1 MASNIF
7 SSLSDPLRQEVSNLG
22 WKKATEIQVLA
33 LQEILNGENALL
45 IAPTGTGKTEA
56 AILPIFELFLQRR
69 KKHPIRGIS
78 ILYITPLR
86 ALNRDILRRVI
97 ELGKNLDI
105 NVQVR
110 HGDTTQYQRRKQV
123 LSPPDMLIT
132 TPETFQAILPGKR
145 LRQHLQHVRWV
156 VIDEVHELAT
166 DKRGTQLTVGLE
178 RLTELTGREVHRIGL
193 SATVGSPELIAAFL
207 TGNKSCK
214 ILKSIKSKNLD
225 IWVESPTPQKG
236 DNKLAQTIMLS
247 PGSVRRIHRLFELIK
262 DYKTTLIFT
271 NTRENAEALSS
282 RMMALAPEVN
292 VGVHH
297 GSLSK
302 SIRVETENNLKAGQ
316 LNAVVCTSSLELG
329 IDVGDIEFVIQY
341 LSPKQVTRLVQRVG
355 RSGHVVEGKSKGCII
370 AAWPDDILESAVIV
384 SLALDGIL
392 ELPTLHQN
400 PLDVLAHQI
409 AGLALDWGEISLDD
423 AYTLIKK
430 AWPYHKLPYGDF
442 TAVLDQLIT
451 TKVVWYN
458 KHTKS
463 IRRRYPHIFKYY
475 YQHLSTIPDVKR
487 YSVLDFLR
495 HSRIGTLDQEFLARN
510 GEIGQE
516 FIMRGQTWRL
526 ISVNDEEN
534 LVQVE
539 PVSQSFGAIPS
550 WEGEMIPVP
559 FMVAQRV
566 GNIRDDIATDRHK
579 LGTTDSPIHS
589 FLNKEAF
596 AKVKDLL
603 TRHQH
608 HGYSIPTDQKI
619 LIECYENYAII
630 HSCFGNLV
638 NETLAKVL
646 ASLLSARLGINIGTQ
661 IDAYRIALIAPTSF
675 DSQLIQKELLGIK
688 PSDIELVLSET
699 LRYTSLLAW
708 RLWNVAKRFGI
719 VSRDA
724 EYQSRRARMLV
735 SVLHHTPVFDE
746 ALREIFVEKMDIPN
760 TQHVL
765 RRIRRG
771 EITIETAPTNLEYSP
786 LALPILDRIAPQ
798 DILRPLV
805 PTSSLIDVIKERI
818 ELGRVRLTC
827 IFSGDYNAVRNLRTL
842 EETIRCP
849 KCGSTLVAALH
860 PNNIQVAAIVKKK
873 LTKRDLSPDEE
884 REWQR
889 AWLNAGLVQT
899 YGKRALRTLVARG
912 VGPATAVR
920 ILRRYHRT
928 ENDFY
933 MDLIRAERD
942 YARTRMFWD
951 R

>member
-1 MASNIF
+1 MTLPIF
-7 SSLSDPLRQEVSNLG
+7 SLLSESLKQEVANLG
-22 WKKATEIQVLA
+22 WEKATAIQEMA
-33 LQEILNGENALL
+33 LQEILQGENALL

-56 AILPIFELFLQRR
+56 AILPVFDLFLQQRQ
-69 KKHPIRGIS
+69 KHLIHGIS

-86 ALNRDILRRVI
+86 ALNRDIFRRVI
-97 ELGKNLDI
+97 ELGKNLNI
-105 NVQVR
+105 TVQVR
-110 HGDTTQYQRRKQV
+110 HGDTSQYQRRKQV
-123 LSPPDMLIT
+123 LSPPNMLIT

-156 VIDEVHELAT
+156 IIDEVHELAT

-178 RLTELTGREVHRIGL
+178 RLTQLTGCEVHRIGL
-193 SATVGSPELIAAFL
+193 SATVGSPEIIADFL
-207 TGNKSCK
+207 TGNRPCK
-214 ILKSIKSKNLD
+214 ILKTIESKNLD

-236 DNKLAQTIMLS
+236 DHELAQKVMLS

-282 RMMALAPEVN
+282 RMMALAPDVK

-302 SIRVETENNLKAGQ
+302 LIRVETEKNLKIGQ
-316 LNAVVCTSSLELG
+316 LKAVVCTSSLELG

-355 RSGHVVEGKSKGCII
+355 RSGHIVEGKSTGCII
-370 AAWPDDILESAVIV
+370 AAWPDDILESAVIT
-384 SLALDGIL
+384 SLALDGLL
-392 ELPTLHQN
+392 ELPTLHRN

-409 AGLALDWGEISLDD
+409 AGLALDWGKISLDD
-423 AYTLIKK
+423 AYNLLKK
-430 AWPYHKLPYGDF
+430 AWPFHELRFGDY
-442 TAVLDQLIT
+442 TAVVEQLIA
-451 TKVVWYN
+451 TKIIWYN

-463 IRRRYPHIFKYY
+463 IRKRYPHIFKYY
-475 YQHLSTIPDVKR
+475 YQHLSTIPDVKH
-487 YSVLDFLR
+487 YNVLDFLR
-495 HSRIGTLDQEFLARN
+495 RSRIGTLDQEFLARN

-516 FIMRGQTWRL
+516 FIMHGQTWRL
-526 ISVNDEEN
+526 ISIDDEEN

-539 PVSQSFGAIPS
+539 PVPQSFGAIPS
-550 WEGEMIPVP
+550 WEGEVIPVP
-559 FMVAQRV
+559 FMVAQYV
-566 GNIRDDIATDRHK
+566 GKIRGDIAT
-579 LGTTDSPIHS
+579 GQYITQSTTSPIHLL
-589 FLNKEAF
+589 LNDEAF

-603 TRHQH
+603 SRHH
-608 HGYSIPTDQKI
+608 SKGYAIPTDQNI

-638 NETLAKVL
+638 NETLAKL
-646 ASLLSARLGINIGTQ
+646 IASLLSSRLGINIGTQ
-661 IDAYRIALIAPTSF
+661 IDAYRIAFIAPTS
-675 DSQLIQKELLGIK
+675 LNATMIKKELLGIS
-688 PSDIELVLSET
+688 PNDIRVVLSET
-699 LRYTSLLAW
+699 LRFTSLFAW

-724 EYQSRRARMLV
+724 EYQSRRARMLT
-735 SVLHHTPVFDE
+735 SVLQHTPISDE
-746 ALREIFVEKMDIPN
+746 ALREIFVEKMDIP
-760 TQHVL
+760 TAQQVL
-765 RRIRRG
+765 QQIHQG
-771 EITIETAPTNLEYSP
+771 EITIDIAPTNHEYSP

-805 PTSSLIDVIKERI
+805 PTSSLIEVIKERL

-842 EETIRCP
+842 TETIRCP

-860 PNNIQVAAIVKKK
+860 PHDVRVAAIVKKK
-873 LTKRDLSPDEE
+873 LNKQELSSDEA
-884 REWQR
+884 REWER

-899 YGKRALRTLVARG
+899 YGKRALRALVARG
-912 VGPATAVR
+912 IGPITAVR

-928 ENDFY
+928 EDDFY
-933 MDLIRAERD
+933 MDIIRAERD

>member
-1 MASNIF
+1 M
-7 SSLSDPLRQEVSNLG
+7 LSEPLKHEVANLG
-22 WKKATEIQVLA
+22 WEKATDIQVLA
-33 LQEILNGENALL
+33 LWEILRGENALL

-56 AILPIFELFLQRR
+56 AILPVFDLFLKRR
-69 KKHPIRGIS
+69 EQHLIHGIS

-86 ALNRDILRRVI
+86 ALNRDIFRRII
-97 ELGKNLDI
+97 ELGENLSI
-105 NVQVR
+105 NIQVR
-110 HGDTTQYQRRKQV
+110 HGDTSQYQRRKQA
-123 LSPPDMLIT
+123 LNPPDMLIT

-145 LRQHLQHVRWV
+145 LRQHLQHVRWII
-156 VIDEVHELAT
+156 IDEVHELAT

-178 RLTELTGREVHRIGL
+178 RLTKLANRDLQRIGL
-193 SATVGSPELIAAFL
+193 SATVGSPELIADFL
-207 TGNKSCK
+207 TGNKTCK
-214 ILKSIKSKNLD
+214 ILKTIESKDLD
-225 IWVESPTPQKG
+225 IWVESPTPQKD
-236 DNKLAQTIMLS
+236 DNKLAQSVMLS

-282 RMMALAPEVN
+282 RMMALAPEVK

-316 LNAVVCTSSLELG
+316 LKAVVCTSSLELG

-355 RSGHVVEGKSKGCII
+355 RSGHVVEGKSTGCII
-370 AAWPDDILESAVIV
+370 AAWPDDILESAVIT

-392 ELPTLHQN
+392 EIPTLHRN

-409 AGLALDWGEISLDD
+409 AGLTLDWGEISLDE
-423 AYTLIKK
+423 AYSLLKK
-430 AWPYHKLPYGDF
+430 AWPYHELRFGDY
-442 TAVLDQLIT
+442 TAVLEQLIA

-495 HSRIGTLDQEFLARN
+495 RSRIGTLDQEFLARN

-526 ISVNDEEN
+526 LSIDDEES

-539 PVSQSFGAIPS
+539 PVQQSFGAIPS
-550 WEGEMIPVP
+550 WEGEVIPVP
-559 FMVAQRV
+559 FMVAQQV
-566 GNIRDDIATDRHK
+566 GKIRSDIANDR
-579 LGTTDSPIHS
+579 GNSRSTGSPVHLLLS
-589 FLNKEAF
+589 DEAL

-603 TRHQH
+603 SRHQRE
-608 HGYSIPTDQKI
+608 GYVIPTDQEI

-630 HSCFGNLV
+630 HCCFGNRV

-646 ASLLSARLGINIGTQ
+646 ASLLSSRLGINIGTQ
-661 IDAYRIALIAPTSF
+661 IDAYRIAFISPTSL
-675 DSQLIQKELLGIK
+675 DPILIQKELLGIK
-688 PSDIELVLSET
+688 PSDIRLVLSET
-699 LRYTSLLAW
+699 LRFTSLFAW

-724 EYQSRRARMLV
+724 EYQSRRARMLA
-735 SVLHHTPVFDE
+735 SVLQHTPVSDE
-746 ALREIFVEKMDIPN
+746 ALREIFVEKMDIIN
-760 TQHVL
+760 TEQVL
-765 RRIRRG
+765 DRIHQG
-771 EITIETAPTNLEYSP
+771 EITIDVAPVNQEYSP

-805 PTSSLIDVIKERI
+805 PTSSLIEVIKERL

-827 IFSGDYNAVRNLRTL
+827 IFTGDYNAVRGLRTL
-842 EETIRCP
+842 AEKICCP

-860 PNNIQVAAIVKKK
+860 PNDTRVAGIVKKK
-873 LTKRDLSPDEE
+873 LNKRELTSDEE
-884 REWQR
+884 REWHR

-899 YGKRALRTLVARG
+899 YGKRALRALVARG
-912 VGPATAVR
+912 VGPTTAVR

-928 ENDFY
+928 EEDFY
-933 MDLIRAERD
+933 MDIIRAERD

>member
-1 MASNIF
+1 MSSNIF
-7 SSLSDPLRQEVSNLG
+7 SSLSEPLRKEVMNLG
-22 WKKATEIQVLA
+22 WEKATDIQVMA
-33 LQEILNGENALL
+33 LQEILRGENALL

-56 AILPIFELFLQRR
+56 AILPVFDLFLRRR
-69 KKHPIRGIS
+69 KQHPIRGIS

-86 ALNRDILRRVI
+86 ALNRDIFRRVI

-110 HGDTTQYQRRKQV
+110 HGDTSQYQRRKQV
-123 LSPPDMLIT
+123 LSPPDMLII

-156 VIDEVHELAT
+156 IIDEVHELAT

-178 RLTELTGREVHRIGL
+178 RLTKLTGREVHRIGL
-193 SATVGSPELIAAFL
+193 SATVGSPKLIAAFL

-214 ILKSIKSKNLD
+214 ILKSGESKNLD
-225 IWVESPTPQKG
+225 VWVESPTPQKG
-236 DNKLAQTIMLS
+236 DNKLAQTVMLS
-247 PGSVRRIHRLFELIK
+247 PGSVRRIHRLIELIA

-282 RMMALAPEVN
+282 RMMALVPEIN

-302 SIRVETENNLKAGQ
+302 SIRVETEKNLKAGQ
-316 LNAVVCTSSLELG
+316 LKAVVCTSSLELG

-341 LSPKQVTRLVQRVG
+341 LSPKQVTRLVQRIG
-355 RSGHVVEGKSKGCII
+355 RSGHAIEGKSNGCII

-392 ELPTLHQN
+392 ELPTLHRN

-409 AGLALDWGEISLDD
+409 AGLVLDWGELTLDEV
-423 AYTLIKK
+423 YNLLKK
-430 AWPYHKLPYGDF
+430 AWPYHDLRFGDF
-442 TAVLDQLIT
+442 TAVLEQLIT
-451 TKVVWYN
+451 IKVVWYN

-475 YQHLSTIPDVKR
+475 YQHLSTIPDVKH

-495 HSRIGTLDQEFLARN
+495 RSRIGTLDQEFLARN

-526 ISVNDEEN
+526 ISVDDEES

-559 FMVAQRV
+559 FLVAQRV
-566 GNIRDDIATDRHK
+566 GKIRGHIATDQYN
-579 LGTTDSPIHS
+579 LEASDSQIHHL
-589 FLNKEAF
+589 LNDEAF

-603 TRHQH
+603 TRHQRT
-608 HGYSIPTDQKI
+608 GYTIPTDEKI

-630 HSCFGNLV
+630 HGCFGNLV

-646 ASLLSARLGINIGTQ
+646 ASLLSSRLGINIGTQ
-661 IDAYRIALIAPTSF
+661 VDAYRIAFIAPVSLN
-675 DSQLIQKELLGIK
+675 SELIKKELLGIM
-688 PSDIELVLSET
+688 PRDIELVLSET
-699 LRYTSLLAW
+699 LRYTSLFAW
-708 RLWNVAKRFGI
+708 RLWTVAKRFGI
-719 VSRDA
+719 VSQDT
-724 EYQSRRARMLV
+724 EYQSRRARMLA
-735 SVLHHTPVFDE
+735 SVLYPTPVFDE

-760 TQHVL
+760 TQQVL
-765 RRIRRG
+765 HRIRRG
-771 EITIETAPTNLEYSP
+771 EITINIAPINLEYSP
-786 LALPILDRIAPQ
+786 LALPILDRIAPH

-805 PTSSLIDVIKERI
+805 PTSSLIDVIRERL

-827 IFSGDYNAVRNLRTL
+827 IFTGDYNAVRSLRTL
-842 EETIRCP
+842 TEKICCP
-849 KCGSTLVAALH
+849 KCGSTLIAALH
-860 PNNIQVAAIVKKK
+860 PNDVQVAAIVKKK
-873 LTKRDLSPDEE
+873 VNKRELFPDEE

-899 YGKRALRTLVARG
+899 YGKRALRALVARG
-912 VGPATAVR
+912 VGPTTAAR

-928 ENDFY
+928 EEDFY

>member
-7 SSLSDPLRQEVSNLG
+7 SSLSKPVRQEVTNLG
-22 WKKATEIQVLA
+22 WEKATTIQVIA
-33 LQEILNGENALL
+33 LKEILSGVNALL

-56 AILPIFELFLQRR
+56 AILPVFDLFLQHRN
-69 KKHPIRGIS
+69 KHLIHGIS

-86 ALNRDILRRVI
+86 ALNRDIFRRVI
-97 ELGKNLDI
+97 ELGKNLNI
-105 NVQVR
+105 SVQVR
-110 HGDTTQYQRRKQV
+110 HGDTSQYQRRKQA
-123 LSPPDMLIT
+123 LSPPNMLIT

-156 VIDEVHELAT
+156 IIDEVHELAT

-178 RLTELTGREVHRIGL
+178 RLNKLTGREVQRIGL
-193 SATVGSPELIAAFL
+193 SATVGSPELIADFL
-207 TGNKSCK
+207 TGKKPCK
-214 ILKSIKSKNLD
+214 ILKSIESKNLD
-225 IWVESPTPQKG
+225 VWVESPTPQKR
-236 DNKLAQTIMLS
+236 DTKLAQTVMLS
-247 PGSVRRIHRLFELIK
+247 PGSVRRIHRLFELIT

-282 RMMALAPEVN
+282 RMMALAPELKI
-292 VGVHH
+292 GVHH

-302 SIRVETENNLKAGQ
+302 SIRIEIENNLKAGQ
-316 LNAVVCTSSLELG
+316 LKAVVCTSSLELG

-355 RSGHVVEGKSKGCII
+355 RSGHVVEGKSTGCII
-370 AAWPDDILESAVIV
+370 AAWPDDILESAVIT

-392 ELPTLHQN
+392 ELPTLHRN

-409 AGLALDWGEISLDD
+409 AGLALDWGEISLDE
-423 AYTLIKK
+423 AYNLLKK
-430 AWPYHKLPYGDF
+430 AWPYHELRYGDY
-442 TAVLDQLIT
+442 TAVLEQLIT

-475 YQHLSTIPDVKR
+475 YQHLSTIPDIKR
-487 YSVLDFLR
+487 YNVLDFLR
-495 HSRIGTLDQEFLARN
+495 RSRIGTLDQEFLARN

-526 ISVNDEEN
+526 LSVDDEES

-559 FMVAQRV
+559 FLVAQQV
-566 GNIRDDIATDRHK
+566 GKMRGDIATDRYK
-579 LGTTDSPIHS
+579 LEITDHARAR
-589 FLNKEAF
+589 LNDEAF

-603 TRHQH
+603 SRHQH
-608 HGYSIPTDQKI
+608 KGYTIPTDQNL

-646 ASLLSARLGINIGTQ
+646 ASLLSSRLGINIGTQ
-661 IDAYRIALIAPTSF
+661 IDAYRIAFIAPISLN
-675 DSQLIQKELLGIK
+675 SVLIQKELLGIK
-688 PSDIELVLSET
+688 PSDIHLVLSET
-699 LRYTSLLAW
+699 LRYTSLFTW

-724 EYQSRRARMLV
+724 EYQTRRARMLA
-735 SVLHHTPVFDE
+735 SVLQHTPVSDE
-746 ALREIFVEKMDIPN
+746 ALREIFVEKMDIPHA
-760 TQHVL
+760 QQVL
-765 RRIRRG
+765 HRIHHG
-771 EITIETAPTNLEYSP
+771 EITIDIAPTNLEYSP

-805 PTSSLIDVIKERI
+805 PTSSLIDIIKERL

-827 IFSGDYNAVRNLRTL
+827 IFSGDYNAVRSLRTL
-842 EETIRCP
+842 TETIRCP

-860 PNNIQVAAIVKKK
+860 PNDIKIAAIVKKK
-873 LTKRDLSPDEE
+873 LNKRDLSPDEE

-899 YGKRALRTLVARG
+899 YGKRALRALVARG

-920 ILRRYHRT
+920 ILRHYHRS
-928 ENDFY
+928 EEDFY